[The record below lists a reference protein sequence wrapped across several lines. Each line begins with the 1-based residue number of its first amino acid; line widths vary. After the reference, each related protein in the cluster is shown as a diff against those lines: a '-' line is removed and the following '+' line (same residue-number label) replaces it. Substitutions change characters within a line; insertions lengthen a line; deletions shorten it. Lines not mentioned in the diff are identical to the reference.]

1 MSQTD
6 DLQETRKTAHLLTE
20 LDRAL
25 DESSVIRDITSK
37 YQILRDIE
45 RITGPSRVTRLLR
58 EEILKLENQLKLA
71 RT

>member
-1 MSQTD
+1 MNQTD
-6 DLQETRKTAHLLTE
+6 DSQETRETARLLSE

-37 YQILRDIE
+37 YQELRDLE
-45 RITGPSRVTRLLR
+45 RLTGPSRVTRLLR
-58 EEILKLENQLKLA
+58 EEILKLESQLRLV

>member
-25 DESSVIRDITSK
+25 DESSVIRDIASK
-37 YQILRDIE
+37 YEVLRDLE
-45 RITGPSRVTRLLR
+45 RLTGPSRVTRLLR

>member
-1 MSQTD
+1 MSQAD
-6 DLQETRKTAHLLTE
+6 DSQETRETARLLIE

-37 YQILRDIE
+37 YQVLRDLE
-45 RITGPSRVTRLLR
+45 RLTGPSRVTRLLR
-58 EEILKLENQLKLA
+58 EEILQLENQLRLT